1 MYALRKFE
9 FIRGEFMKKLL
20 LSSVAALSVMAVVG
34 PVHAADKLKL
44 DLSGFFNGSAAYV
57 DQKLDSGTRDYA
69 FGSDSEI
76 WFDGAMTLDNGLVVG
91 FHAEGKL
98 EEDVGG
104 ASRFSS
110 PESGNDFIQESFI
123 FFEGAFGRI
132 EFGKQDGIGHQMTT
146 TGPTIFT
153 GNRIND
159 AQLDA
164 SGLMTINTDNT
175 VNNGLDEFERK
186 IIYLTPVIA
195 GFQAGISFTPDAD
208 GFQGSSFDPRTNTTT
223 GSSVQEEI
231 IEVGASFHRVFE
243 GTDMGDVSVGVSGT
257 YVTANETSTT
267 LGFPD
272 DLESWNV
279 GGQIGVSGFTVGGS
293 YKDSNMG
300 STFVDYNAWEVSG
313 TYELGPWGFMLGYG
327 EDKTDFVLIPGL
339 AFETMAVEGG
349 VDFMLGA
356 GVSLGG
362 GVQYVDVDT
371 SFAPADDDATV
382 VFIETMVSF

>member
-1 MYALRKFE
+1 MYALCKLE
-9 FIRGEFMKKLL
+9 YIRGESMKKLL

-34 PVHAADKLKL
+34 PANAADKLKL
-44 DLSGFFNGSAAYV
+44 DLSGFFVGSAAYV
-57 DQKLDSGTRDYA
+57 DQKLDAGTRDYA

-76 WFDGAMTLDNGLVVG
+76 HFTGAMTLDNGLIVG

-104 ASRFSS
+104 ASRGLP
-110 PESGNDFIQESFI
+110 PEAGQDFIQESFV

-146 TGPTIFT
+146 TGPTIFA
-153 GNRIND
+153 GNTLND

-186 IIYLTPVIA
+186 IIYFTPVIA

-208 GFQGSSFDPRTNTTT
+208 GFQGSAFDPRTNTTT
-223 GSSVQEEI
+223 GASTQEEI
-231 IEVGASFHRVFE
+231 IEVGASYNYVFE
-243 GTDMGDVSVGVSGT
+243 GTDMGDVSVGLSGT
-257 YVTANETSTT
+257 YITADETSTT

-279 GGQIGVSGFTVGGS
+279 GGQIGVAGFTVGGS
-293 YKDSNMG
+293 YKDSNFG

-313 TYELGPWGFMLGYG
+313 TYELGPWGFLLGYG
-327 EDKTDFVLIPGL
+327 EDKTDFPL
-339 AFETMAVEGG
+339 AGFDFETMAVQGG

-362 GVQYVDVDT
+362 GVQYVESDSSLIFV
-371 SFAPADDDATV
+371 PDDDATV